1 MKNIKID
8 RYPPS
13 MVQTSVYLLNNEKLL
28 NILMAI
34 LFEKTNANDPNGAM
48 KGLDLLS
55 RYLNHFSKNKKLLP
69 PSFNYVHFFKAVK
82 IVLEGEFA
90 YSIVKMLSIIFMNYD
105 NFNVEFRRNLS
116 FYLLGRVFFKL
127 FLHWSF
133 TIRKAFYHVLIL
145 KIQRASDIFDSS
157 SRK

>member
-1 MKNIKID
+1 MGIVFD
-8 RYPPS
+8 
-13 MVQTSVYLLNNEKLL
+13 
-28 NILMAI
+28 
-34 LFEKTNANDPNGAM
+34 KTNSYDPNPAM

-69 PSFNYVHFFKAVK
+69 PSFNYVQFLKGVK
-82 IVLEGEFA
+82 IVLEGEFS
-90 YSIVKMLSIIFMNYD
+90 YSIGKMLSIIFMNYD
-105 NFNVEFRRNLS
+105 NFNIEFRRNLS

-145 KIQRASDIFDSS
+145 KIQRASDIFDPS